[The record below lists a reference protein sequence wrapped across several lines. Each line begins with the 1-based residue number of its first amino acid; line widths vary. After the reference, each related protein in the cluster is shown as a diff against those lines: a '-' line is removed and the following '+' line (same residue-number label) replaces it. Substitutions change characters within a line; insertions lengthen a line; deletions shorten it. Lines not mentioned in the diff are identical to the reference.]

1 MKPFENFV
9 GIVAPLPYDNIDTDA
24 IIPSRE
30 IRSPERT
37 GFGEKL
43 FSAWRYIDNP
53 HTENPEFIL
62 NQHPFRHATILL
74 AGHNFGCGSSRE
86 MAVWALM
93 QFGFKAIIAKSFGSI
108 FKNNCNKNG
117 LLTITISEQTYQ
129 SLIDS
134 SENNPVQLKINLPQQ
149 MIELANGPAPLQEYF
164 EIDSETKNYLLTGED
179 EISKTLKYLSSIKK
193 FCEVD
198 RESRPWMYEK

>member
-1 MKPFENFV
+1 MKSFENFV
-9 GIVAPLPYDNIDTDA
+9 GILAPLPYDNIDTDA

-43 FSAWRYIDNP
+43 FSAWRYLDNP
-53 HTENPEFIL
+53 HVENPEFVL
-62 NQHPFRHATILL
+62 NQIPYRGATILL

-117 LLTITISEQTYQ
+117 LLTITISEETYQ
-129 SLIDS
+129 SLIES
-134 SENNPVQLKINLPQQ
+134 SNKNPLQLKIDLPRQV
-149 MIELANGPAPLQEYF
+149 IELVDEQTSLQEYF
-164 EIDSETKNYLLTGED
+164 EIDQETKNYLLTGED

-193 FCEVD
+193 FCEAD
-198 RESRPWMYEK
+198 KASRPWIYEQ

>member
-198 RESRPWMYEK
+198 RKNRSWIYEK